1 MFLPRPAVFFLFLLI
16 AALPAP
22 VSAATGTEMG
32 DAAPAGAYASAGE
45 RKLTEREVL
54 ILARILAGQGRRDEA
69 VTLYRELMRR
79 GRVREYRIE
88 AAFQLA
94 GIFMLEGSFRDAALL
109 FQDILRMNPDLA
121 RVRLELARA
130 YFLNGDYEDARLQF
144 ELLKGSGLPPEVQE
158 KVDLFLTRIRRMK
171 DWSVSLDLSLV
182 PDSNINQASGGEEEC
197 IAFGGMLLCRP
208 LDGEKGGMGLSA
220 GGSFD
225 QYLRFSRDF
234 GLRNSISVQA
244 LEYEQG
250 SFDDYQL

>member
-1 MFLPRPAVFFLFLLI
+1 
-16 AALPAP
+16 
-22 VSAATGTEMG
+22 
-32 DAAPAGAYASAGE
+32 
-45 RKLTEREVL
+45 
-54 ILARILAGQGRRDEA
+54 
-69 VTLYRELMRR
+69 MRTPGCSLNCSR
-79 GRVREYRIE
+79 E
-88 AAFQLA
+88 AA
-94 GIFMLEGSFRDAALL
+94 SR
-109 FQDILRMNPDLA
+109 R
-121 RVRLELARA
+121 
-130 YFLNGDYEDARLQF
+130 
-144 ELLKGSGLPPEVQE
+144 EVQE

-250 SFDDYQL
+250 SFDDYQLFLASGPRRTFEHGELSLQPTFRKRWYAADSTAKNTDCALTPSGHGNVSS